1 MIIISYNLFLNLLL
15 RVFIDTCD
23 PAWQSIRDCLIVSA
37 FILSVISFLITAIF
51 TFPYSRGQ
59 TTHIGEHIMI
69 FFMIGTRGEELAAAH
84 GGSTS
89 QSPNIEM
96 NANQLYDALHGH
108 EIVMEKN
115 IVYGLTKRS
124 E

>member
-1 MIIISYNLFLNLLL
+1 
-15 RVFIDTCD
+15 
-23 PAWQSIRDCLIVSA
+23 
-37 FILSVISFLITAIF
+37 
-51 TFPYSRGQ
+51 
-59 TTHIGEHIMI
+59 MI

-115 IVYGLTKRS
+115 IVYGGCKEDYTENTEYDYIS
-124 E
+124 N

>member
-1 MIIISYNLFLNLLL
+1 MIAPHTLGGHNGDVL
-15 RVFIDTCD
+15 
-23 PAWQSIRDCLIVSA
+23 
-37 FILSVISFLITAIF
+37 
-51 TFPYSRGQ
+51 
-59 TTHIGEHIMI
+59 I

-84 GGSTS
+84 GVNTS

-96 NANQLYDALHGH
+96 KANQVYGVSNGRG

-115 IVYGLTKRS
+115 IMYEPTKYS